1 MHEQIAIVTGASAG
15 MGLATT
21 IELARRGIRVVM
33 ACRSRQR
40 GEAALEEAKLRSGS
54 SKLELMLCDLGSL
67 ASIRSFAAEFKA
79 KYPVLDILINNAGVV
94 AVRRQ
99 LTEDGFEQDF
109 GVNHLGHFLLTH
121 LLLEPIK
128 AAEQGRIVVV
138 ASGAYKV
145 GALHLDDPTL
155 SRGFNPA
162 KAYGRSKLANILFAR
177 ELAERLKG
185 TRVTVNSLHPG
196 AVGTSLGVNRD
207 TGFGKGVMKLLSHFF
222 LTPEQ
227 GADTAVYLA
236 TAPELAETTGRYF
249 YRRKVKEL
257 TPRAESR
264 EEAGR
269 LWEFSLRAVGLAE
282 D

>member
-1 MHEQIAIVTGASAG
+1 M
-15 MGLATT
+15 
-21 IELARRGIRVVM
+21 
-33 ACRSRQR
+33 
-40 GEAALEEAKLRSGS
+40 
-54 SKLELMLCDLGSL
+54 
-67 ASIRSFAAEFKA
+67 
-79 KYPVLDILINNAGVV
+79 
-94 AVRRQ
+94 
-99 LTEDGFEQDF
+99 
-109 GVNHLGHFLLTH
+109 
-121 LLLEPIK
+121 
-128 AAEQGRIVVV
+128 
-138 ASGAYKV
+138 
-145 GALHLDDPTL
+145 
-155 SRGFNPA
+155 
-162 KAYGRSKLANILFAR
+162 
-177 ELAERLKG
+177 
-185 TRVTVNSLHPG
+185 
-196 AVGTSLGVNRD
+196 NRD

>member
-40 GEAALEEAKLRSGS
+40 GEAAIEEAKLRSGS

-269 LWEFSLRAVGLAE
+269 LWEFGLRAVGLAE

>member
-94 AVRRQ
+94 AVKRQ

-128 AAEQGRIVVV
+128 AAERGRIVVV

-207 TGFGKGVMKLLSHFF
+207 NGFGKGVMKLLSHFF